1 MGRPERPVDPEAGPV
16 QRLAHELRE
25 LRRTAGGPSYR
36 TMAEAAGF
44 SATTL
49 SDAAAGKRLPSLPV
63 VQGYVRACGGDPGE
77 WETRWKDADAEAAGA
92 LRAETEDAAPP
103 YRGLARFEPDD
114 RALFFGRDR
123 LVAEL
128 KELVCSHRFAV
139 VFGASGSGKSSLLR
153 AGLIPR
159 LREEI
164 ADLGCPAVLRVLTP
178 GVRPAQTYGHLLT
191 SAEGEPES
199 WVVVDQFEEVFTLC
213 RDRAERNRF
222 IDLLLAA
229 RAPESRLRVLIAVR
243 ADFYPRC
250 AEHRDLADALYGA
263 GLLVGPMTAD
273 ELREAVVGPAQAAGL
288 LVERELTARIV
299 DEVLDQP
306 GALPMLSHALL
317 ETWRRRRSRLLTL
330 SAYEATGGVS
340 GAIAATAEQVYG
352 HLSPPQA
359 RTARRLLLG
368 LIEPGRGTADTRRP
382 LTRAELAERSDPDVP
397 AVVEQLARNRLVTV
411 DEDCV
416 QLAHEAL
423 MTRWPRLRGWI
434 EEDRDRIRHHRR
446 LTEAAQAWLE
456 HDRDPGALYRGARLS
471 RAEELFAAEGADES
485 GGVEGAEGPGGVEG
499 AGEAGGAERT
509 GGTEGAEGAKG
520 AGGRGRPVRRWGWRV
535 RGSAPSGARGTARP
549 APTGPQW
556 TTELTAP
563 AGGRG
568 GSVRRWGWR
577 VRGSAPSGARGT
589 ARPASTGPQWITEL
603 TAAAGGRGGS
613 VRRWGWRVRGSAPSG
628 ARGTARPASTG
639 PQWTTELTALERNFL
654 TAALDAREA
663 EHRAETRTTRR
674 SRALVSAFAAIL
686 AVSLVIGLAA
696 WHQSRDNERHRTD
709 TAARRVAEVADA
721 MRTTDPHTAM
731 LLGVAAWR
739 VSPLP
744 EARRALLGSL
754 AQAEHAIFTDPAP
767 GNGPARFLADS
778 GRTLLSVDGRT
789 WRTWNVLKS
798 RRTASGRLP
807 AGQVLAAGPDARVLA
822 IAGDDGI
829 RLWDTATGRWT
840 GDPRPL
846 PFTSDADITT
856 GGYLV
861 SDIDDDRVR
870 LRSLTDGSV
879 LYEGRAAGLVTPAVS
894 TDGRLVAVCPA
905 DGSPQVWDTV
915 RHRVRPGPWERA
927 KGLCGEEEQTALVF
941 GGADGDRLAALSKSG
956 AKVWDT
962 ESAREVAD
970 IAEPGAER
978 AAFTKDGTFLATADG
993 EEIRVWRLSDP
1004 AAPVFRHPLNNQH
1017 LYGLSWDPAHPNIL
1031 RYLEGGAVHCL
1042 ELGPAV
1048 TRSWREHP
1056 LTAVRMSPDARTY
1069 ATAELV
1075 GDRYRFE
1082 LRATSDGH
1090 LLHTLPAP
1098 PRPVSAD
1105 PADPVIPEHMV
1116 ALLAFSPDGKALSYG
1131 VSAPGRNAAPQR
1143 FTVWD
1148 TTHARPRAT
1157 LDLATGESAAP
1168 VVALALGPAGDTLYA
1183 TRLPVLGEPTNEAW
1197 TTGTGPR
1204 STVIPGLT
1212 STHLAVRPDGHLLVG
1227 DNRTLRMPATK
1238 TGGEVTGNVTAKVTG
1253 AELVQ
1258 GEQIG
1263 ALAFAADGSR
1273 LAAGDQ
1279 TGRVALWDG
1288 ELGHRTGILRNVFPA
1303 PLGEEPESVSALAV
1317 SPDGATLAVGGSTG
1331 TLQLWDIATQQP
1343 LGGPLTTPGEQI
1355 DSLTFGADSGTLY
1368 AGSAHVPLQRYVVD
1382 ADRAATRV
1390 CARAG
1395 AGADLSRE
1403 QWETYVPEVAY
1414 RKVCVS

>member
-25 LRRTAGGPSYR
+25 LRRAAGGPSYR

-49 SDAAAGKRLPSLPV
+49 SDAAAGKRLPSLSV

-92 LRAETEDAAPP
+92 LREETEDTAPP

-164 ADLGCPAVLRVLTP
+164 ADLGCPAVLRVFTP
-178 GVRPAQTYGHLLT
+178 GARPAQTYGQLLT
-191 SAEGEPES
+191 PAEGEPES

-213 RDRAERNRF
+213 RDRAERDRF

-229 RAPESRLRVLIAVR
+229 RNPRSRLKVLIAVR

-263 GLLVGPMTAD
+263 GLLVGPMSAD

-352 HLSPPQA
+352 RLSPPQA

-382 LTRAELAERSDPDVP
+382 LTRAELTEWADRDVP

-423 MTRWPRLRGWI
+423 MTCWPRLCTWI
-434 EEDRDRIRHHRR
+434 EEARERIRHHRR

-456 HDRDPGALYRGARLS
+456 HDRDPGALYRGTHLT
-471 RAEELFAAEGADES
+471 RAEELFAAEGA
-485 GGVEGAEGPGGVEG
+485 GGFGGAEGVGGTGGAERAERAEG
-499 AGEAGGAERT
+499 AKEAGGAAEGIRGVEGL
-509 GGTEGAEGAKG
+509 GGAEEAGGAAEGLGRFWGAEGSK
-520 AGGRGRPVRRWGWRV
+520 GRGGSERWRGRRV
-535 RGSAPSGARGTARP
+535 RGSAPAGARGTARP

-556 TTELTAP
+556 TTELTA
-563 AGGRG
+563 
-568 GSVRRWGWR
+568 
-577 VRGSAPSGARGT
+577 
-589 ARPASTGPQWITEL
+589 
-603 TAAAGGRGGS
+603 
-613 VRRWGWRVRGSAPSG
+613 
-628 ARGTARPASTG
+628 
-639 PQWTTELTALERNFL
+639 LERDFL
-654 TAALDAREA
+654 TAARDAREA

-674 SRALVSAFAAIL
+674 SRALASAFAAIL
-686 AVSLVIGLAA
+686 SVSLVIGLTA
-696 WHQSRDNERHRTD
+696 WQQSRDNERHRVD

-739 VSPLP
+739 ISPLP

-767 GNGPARFLADS
+767 GDGPSRFLADS

-789 WRTWNVLKS
+789 WRTWNVLKGRS
-798 RRTASGRLP
+798 TASGRLP

-829 RLWDTATGRWT
+829 RLWDTTTARWT

-870 LRSLTDGSV
+870 LRSLKDGGV

-905 DGSPQVWDTV
+905 GGSPQVWDTA

-927 KGLCGEEEQTALVF
+927 QGLCGEEEETALVF
-941 GGADGDRLAALSKSG
+941 GGAAGDRLAALSKSG
-956 AKVWDT
+956 AKVWNVT
-962 ESAREVAD
+962 SARE
-970 IAEPGAER
+970 IAAIDEPGAER

-1004 AAPVFRHPLNNQH
+1004 AVPVFRHPLNNQH
-1017 LYGLSWDPAHPNIL
+1017 LYGLSWDPARRNIL
-1031 RYLEGGAVHCL
+1031 RYLEGGAVHRL

-1048 TRSWREHP
+1048 THSWHAHP
-1056 LTAVRMSPDARTY
+1056 LTTVRMSPDARTY

-1090 LLHTLPAP
+1090 LLHTLPP
-1098 PRPVSAD
+1098 PPQPVSTD
-1105 PADPVIPEHMV
+1105 PADPVIPEHMA
-1116 ALLAFSPDGKALSYG
+1116 ALIAFSPDAKALAYG
-1131 VSAPGRNAAPQR
+1131 VSAPGRNATPQR
-1143 FTVWD
+1143 FTLWD
-1148 TTHARPRAT
+1148 TTRARPRTT
-1157 LDLATGESAAP
+1157 LDLSTAKSAAP
-1168 VVALALGPAGDTLYA
+1168 AVALALGPRGDTLYT
-1183 TRLPVLGEPTNEAW
+1183 TRLPVLGDPTNEAW
-1197 TTGTGPR
+1197 TTGTSPR
-1204 STVIPGLT
+1204 PTPLTGLT
-1212 STHLAVRPDGHLLVG
+1212 STHLAISPDGRLLVG
-1227 DNRTLRMPATK
+1227 DNRTARLPATN
-1238 TGGEVTGNVTAKVTG
+1238 TGTKATAMATVK
-1253 AELVQ
+1253 EMVQ

-1288 ELGHRTGILRNVFPA
+1288 ELSHRTGILRNVFPA

-1355 DSLTFGADSGTLY
+1355 DSLAFGADSGTLY
-1368 AGSAHVPLQRYVVD
+1368 AASAHAPLQRYAVD
-1382 ADRAATRV
+1382 ADRAATQV